1 MVQAAAGR
9 QGAIDI
15 LKAVYRRLALK
26 GAPVPSEGFETF
38 SLCAEGMDYADE
50 TALIDEKLKAVENV
64 AGQRRLSGPGVAG

>member
-1 MVQAAAGR
+1 M
-9 QGAIDI
+9 
-15 LKAVYRRLALK
+15 
-26 GAPVPSEGFETF
+26 PSEGFETF